1 MSKEI
6 KNKDSLKNEDKIEQI
21 KEEKNEHVEHLK
33 KKEEIDFKLKYLE
46 LLADLENMRKRTE
59 QERSELIKYRAAS
72 FIREILPGLDMLEA
86 SINAKNVS
94 DEVKNWLIGFKMIMA
109 EFKKALESE
118 GVTEIEAKI
127 GDEFDANYHLAIEQV
142 ETDEVEPGQIVK
154 VNLKGYLLNNRL
166 LRPTTVIVAK
176 EKGEKNE

>member
-1 MSKEI
+1 
-6 KNKDSLKNEDKIEQI
+6 
-21 KEEKNEHVEHLK
+21 
-33 KKEEIDFKLKYLE
+33 
-46 LLADLENMRKRTE
+46 
-59 QERSELIKYRAAS
+59 
-72 FIREILPGLDMLEA
+72 
-86 SINAKNVS
+86 
-94 DEVKNWLIGFKMIMA
+94 MIMA